1 MIAELAAAN
10 AAFGVIK
17 ETIANGKEL
26 YEAGQA
32 LADYFGLKAEI
43 QKKAHEHGYKSDLE
57 AFMATEQLKE
67 YEEALKQMMIWQGRA
82 NLWSDWLAYQA
93 KMKESREAQANALK
107 AQKARRAQRIKEWG
121 IGITVTLATLSAVG
135 ICGYFLYWLITTKG
149 Q

>member
-26 YEAGQA
+26 YEAGEA
-32 LADYFGLKAEI
+32 LAKYFGLKAEI

-82 NLWSDWLAYQA
+82 GLWTDWLDYQR
-93 KMKESREAQANALK
+93 KMKESREAAERQEK
-107 AQKARRAQRIKEWG
+107 AKRLNRKKQIVNWCVG
-121 IGITVTLATLSAVG
+121 IGLGISILSAVG
-135 ICGYFLYWLITTKG
+135 LVVYIFYWLSKQG
-149 Q
+149 

>member
-32 LADYFGLKAEI
+32 LADYFGLKAQI

-67 YEEALKQMMIWQGRA
+67 YEDTLKQMMIWQGRA

-93 KMKESREAQANALK
+93 KMKESREAAERQEK
-107 AQKARRAQRIKEWG
+107 AKKVKRKKQIVDLCIG
-121 IGITVTLATLSAVG
+121 IGLGVSVLSAVG
-135 ICGYFLYWLITTKG
+135 LVIYIFYWLSK

>member
-32 LADYFGLKAEI
+32 LADYFGLKAKI
-43 QKKAHEHGYKSDLE
+43 QQKAHEHGYKSDLE

-82 NLWSDWLAYQA
+82 GLWTDWLDYQR
-93 KMKESREAQANALK
+93 KMKESREAAEKAEKAKK
-107 AQKARRAQRIKEWG
+107 AQRKKQIVDWCVG
-121 IGITVTLATLSAVG
+121 IGLGISVLSAVG
-135 ICGYFLYWLITTKG
+135 LVIYIFYWLSK

>member
-26 YEAGQA
+26 YEAGEA
-32 LADYFGLKAEI
+32 LAKYFGLKAEI

-82 NLWSDWLAYQA
+82 GLWTDWLDYQR
-93 KMKESREAQANALK
+93 KMKESREAAERQEK
-107 AQKARRAQRIKEWG
+107 AKRLNRKKQIVNWCVG
-121 IGITVTLATLSAVG
+121 IGLGISILSAVG
-135 ICGYFLYWLITTKG
+135 LVIYVFYWLSKQG
-149 Q
+149 

>member
-26 YEAGQA
+26 YQAGQA

-67 YEEALKQMMIWQGRA
+67 YEDALKQMMIWQGRA

-93 KMKESREAQANALK
+93 KMKESREAKANALK

-121 IGITVTLATLSAVG
+121 IGIAVTLATLSAVG